1 MMLEGIK
8 EETEGQY
15 IICIEHIQQSSYKV
29 YTHLAKGIY
38 NRPDSKE
45 YYILR
50 QTPVTD

>member
-38 NRPDSKE
+38 IDQ
-45 YYILR
+45 ILKSI
-50 QTPVTD
+50 TF